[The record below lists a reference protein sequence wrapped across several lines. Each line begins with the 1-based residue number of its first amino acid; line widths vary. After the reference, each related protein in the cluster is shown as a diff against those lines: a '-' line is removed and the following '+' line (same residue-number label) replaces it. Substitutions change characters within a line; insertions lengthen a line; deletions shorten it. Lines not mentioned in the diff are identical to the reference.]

1 MIVLVSV
8 GSFSGNLVETEKQQ
22 LSTMDRN
29 MCVLRFAGRIV
40 TLRGYKQASS
50 RKVRTTTKCEF
61 DEAIEELRSQGYT
74 CPENTCPEKS
84 NKQRTTLESNPRTHE
99 YPHLSAKKML

>member
-8 GSFSGNLVETEKQQ
+8 GSFSGNPVETEEKQP
-22 LSTMDRN
+22 STMDRKI
-29 MCVLRFAGRIV
+29 CILRFPGRIV
-40 TLRGYKQASS
+40 TLRSYKQASS
-50 RKVRTTTKCEF
+50 HKVRTTTKCEF

-84 NKQRTTLESNPRTHE
+84 NKQRTTLESNPGTHE